1 MQRVTHH
8 SYSAIRRELTFDV
21 AYEAFTHALERSLGT
36 MEIDAAQR
44 MATRPPQELREQLQ
58 SFAGSSGFSL
68 FQKIDHGAL
77 LSVLGGGET
86 RAATYVFGNGL
97 IAFEMTKVDPR
108 AGLYVPLRL
117 FVRAIGPLEIEV
129 TYDVPSTILDQLASS
144 EITAVAES
152 LDRKVERM
160 VSDAVNRASRL
171 AA

>member
-21 AYEAFTHALERSLGT
+21 AYEAFTHELERSLGI
-36 MEIDAAQR
+36 MDLNVAGR
-44 MATRPPQELREQLQ
+44 MATRPPQELRDHLQ
-58 SFAGSSGFSL
+58 SFAGSSGFAL
-68 FQKIDHGAL
+68 FQKIDHGGL
-77 LSVLGGGET
+77 LSVLAGVDT

-97 IAFEMTKVDPR
+97 IALEMTKVDPR
-108 AGLYVPLRL
+108 AGLYVPLRM
-117 FVRAIGPLEIEV
+117 FVRALGPLEIEV
-129 TYDVPSTILDQLASS
+129 TYDVPSTLLDQLASS

-160 VSDAVNRASRL
+160 VSDAVNRANRL

>member
-21 AYEAFTHALERSLGT
+21 AYEAFTHELERSLGI
-36 MEIDAAQR
+36 MDIDAIR
-44 MATRPPQELREQLQ
+44 RTSTSQELREQLQ
-58 SFAGSSGFSL
+58 SFAGSSGFLL

-77 LSVLGGGET
+77 LSVLGGRDT

-97 IAFEMTKVDPR
+97 IAFEMTRVDPR

-117 FVRAIGPLEIEV
+117 FVRSIGPLEIEV
-129 TYDVPSTILDQLASS
+129 TYDVPSTVLDQLASS
-144 EITAVAES
+144 EVTAVAES
-152 LDRKVERM
+152 LDRKVEKM

>member
-21 AYEAFTHALERSLGT
+21 AYEAFTHALERSLGI
-36 MEIDAAQR
+36 MDVDVAAR
-44 MATRPPQELREQLQ
+44 MPARSPQELREQLQ
-58 SFAGSSGFSL
+58 SYAGPSGFSL
-68 FQKIDHGAL
+68 FQKIDHGGL
-77 LSVLGGGET
+77 LSGLGGRET

-97 IAFEMTKVDPR
+97 IAFEMTKIDPR

-117 FVRAIGPLEIEV
+117 FVRAIGALEIEV
-129 TYDVPSTILDQLASS
+129 TYDVPSTLLDQLASS
-144 EITAVAES
+144 EVTAVAES
-152 LDRKVERM
+152 LDRKVEQM